1 MFIIP
6 MNHLELLIY
15 SFMVLDCFKIQYN
28 CQIWKIFT
36 FWFPFAMI
44 INIRGYLVD
53 IGLFDAVC
61 IYWAFMFDTPIMISM
76 WVWNCHPWVFLIK
89 SKMATIAIWA
99 FIEND
104 ISRKETELE
113 TSFWCQTIYFWYQ
126 GIIWNCLFTLI
137 RCSTAWTSNMVAK
150 YVNFIF
156 QF

>member
-1 MFIIP
+1 MFLIP

-28 CQIWKIFT
+28 CQLLYFHLQLT
-36 FWFPFAMI
+36 MI

-53 IGLFDAVC
+53 IGLFDACC
-61 IYWAFMFDTPIMISM
+61 IYWEFMFDTPIIISM
-76 WVWNCHPWVFLIK
+76 WVWNCHPWVTLEYWV
-89 SKMATIAIWA
+89 SKMATITIWA
-99 FIEND
+99 FIENY

-113 TSFWCQTIYFWYQ
+113 TSFWCQTICFWYQ

-137 RCSTAWTSNMVAK
+137 GCSTAWTSNMVAK